1 MSETKDD
8 KHKLLSDLEDAKRE
22 IEKLKAELASK
33 NEDSEASEREK
44 GEFKQMVTLVK
55 QELKERYTKQFLLLK
70 DNATALKD
78 NFTF

>member
-1 MSETKDD
+1 
-8 KHKLLSDLEDAKRE
+8 
-22 IEKLKAELASK
+22 LKAELASK
-33 NEDSEASEREK
+33 NDASETSERQK

-55 QELKERYTKQFLLLK
+55 QELKERYTKQFLLLR